1 MGFKNFV
8 STALPSLLTR
18 SLLIEFQHLGF
29 ELVLIDLCCEHLNAE
44 VFVVYPV
51 LFVFISL
58 VYHVL
63 VDIKDA
69 GVIDEPSIEPELEC
83 LLPFIEKSDLH
94 IIVGQYFCVLYQK
107 VMV

>member
-8 STALPSLLTR
+8 ATALPSLLTR
-18 SLLIEFQHLGF
+18 PLLVEFQHLWF

-69 GVIDEPSIEPELEC
+69 GIIDEPSIEPELEC
-83 LLPFIEKSDLH
+83 LFPLIKKRDFH
-94 IIVGQYFCVLYQK
+94 IIVSQYFCVLNQK